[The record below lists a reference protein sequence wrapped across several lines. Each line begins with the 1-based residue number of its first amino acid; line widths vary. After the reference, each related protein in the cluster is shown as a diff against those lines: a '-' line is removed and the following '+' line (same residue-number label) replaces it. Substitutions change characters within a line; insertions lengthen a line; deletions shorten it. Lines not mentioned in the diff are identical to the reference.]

1 VTDVTEATY
10 DVVVV
15 GGGPAALSAALVL
28 ARARRTVL
36 VVDGGRPRN
45 APAAHLR
52 GFLTRDGLAPS
63 ELLRMGRAEVRG
75 YGGTIVNG
83 LVDKAEPHGFD
94 TGFSV
99 TLDDGEVVGC
109 RRLLL
114 ATGLTD
120 VLPGIPGLR
129 ERWGREVHSCVHSH
143 GWEVRDAAVAVV
155 GAGPSSVRTALLLTQ
170 WTRDVVLLPDDD
182 ADPGEPDASRLAAR
196 GVRVAPGGVRRLVVE
211 HDRLV
216 GVDVTAPAGAAAA
229 AAGGGGGPGERRR
242 QLRLVR
248 ADAAGSRTE
257 PVSAVFVVP
266 RRFPNNDLATMLG
279 CDLDDDGWVP
289 VDPAGR
295 TSVAGVWAVG
305 NLVEGG
311 VQVVTAAGAG
321 AAAAVS
327 INSDLADEDVEN
339 ALVLAADSAHDRGDA
354 AGGDRDGDLDGDR
367 ADAPA

>member
-1 VTDVTEATY
+1 MIEGNSTERRKVTDVTEATY

-36 VVDGGRPRN
+36 AVDGGRPRN
-45 APAAHLR
+45 SPATHLQ
-52 GFLTRDGLAPS
+52 GFLSRDGLAPS

-83 LVDKAEPHGFD
+83 LVDKAEPHAFD

-99 TLDDGEVVGC
+99 TLDDGQVVEC
-109 RRLLL
+109 RRILF

-129 ERWGREVHSCVHSH
+129 ERWGREVHSCVYSR
-143 GWEVRDAAVAVV
+143 GWEVRDAPVAVV

-170 WTRDVVLLPDDD
+170 WTSDVVLLPDDD

-196 GVRVAPGGVRRLVVE
+196 GVRVAPGVVRRLVVE
-211 HDRLV
+211 HDRFT
-216 GVDVTAPAGAAAA
+216 GVEVAAPA
-229 AAGGGGGPGERRR
+229 AAGAGDGGGGAPGDRRR

-248 ADAAGSRTE
+248 TDAAGSRVE

-279 CDLDDDGWVP
+279 CDLDDDGWVSA
-289 VDPAGR
+289 DPAGR
-295 TSVAGVWAVG
+295 TSLPGVWAVG

-311 VQVVTAAGAG
+311 MQVVTAAGAG

-327 INSDLADEDVEN
+327 INSDLADEDVEHC
-339 ALVLAADSAHDRGDA
+339 LVLAGG
-354 AGGDRDGDLDGDR
+354 AGGDQGG
-367 ADAPA
+367 APA